1 MITKEDMHNFYF
13 QYIVREDLDGDPLLS
28 LNLLEAAEDK
38 DWQRVEALLEQGAD
52 PRICR
57 STDNNCVESALV
69 MALAA
74 RRYDIA
80 KKLYDAGDRLDD
92 HEGFTDAEWD
102 GEIID
107 FFASEM
113 RRGRNYFLDDSKS
126 FDELCRTSNF
136 ARINEIL
143 HTAEKVLESGNNAD
157 RHILGADLNSG
168 FIELIHTAIQ
178 HPREIA
184 EYIPTLEKMLDYGA
198 VFYSKKDVEELTYG
212 IKHDLFIRLKEKTL
226 IDESKTAQEK
236 LLTIVKK
243 TPIVC
248 AD

>member
-1 MITKEDMHNFYF
+1 MITKEDMHYYED
-13 QYIVREDLDGDPLLS
+13 YIVRKDLIGDKFLAINLIDSAIRRDWEQVEKLL
-28 LNLLEAAEDK
+28 AE
-38 DWQRVEALLEQGAD
+38 GAD

-57 STDNNCVESALV
+57 STDNDCAESALV
-69 MALAA
+69 MALAE

-107 FFASEM
+107 FFAHEM
-113 RRGRNYFLDDSKS
+113 RQGRNYFLDDSKS

-136 ARINEIL
+136 AQINDFL
-143 HTAEKVLESGNNAD
+143 HAAEKVLESGSDAD

-168 FIELIHTAIQ
+168 FIELIHAAIQ
-178 HPREIA
+178 HPREID

-198 VFYSKKDVEELTYG
+198 VFHSKEAVEELTYG
-212 IKHDLFIRLKEKTL
+212 IKNALFIRLKGKTL
-226 IDESKTAQEK
+226 IDESKAAQEK
-236 LLTIVKK
+236 LLAIVKK
-243 TPIVC
+243 TPQK
-248 AD
+248 

>member
-13 QYIVREDLDGDPLLS
+13 QYIVREDLDSDPLLS

-38 DWQRVEALLEQGAD
+38 DWQRVETLLEQGAD

-74 RRYDIA
+74 GRYDIA

-136 ARINEIL
+136 ARINDFL
-143 HTAEKVLESGNNAD
+143 HAAEKVLESGSNAD

-168 FIELIHTAIQ
+168 FIELIHAAIQ
-178 HPREIA
+178 HPREID

-198 VFYSKKDVEELTYG
+198 MFHSKEDVEELTYG
-212 IKHDLFIRLKEKTL
+212 IKNALFIRLKGKTL
-226 IDESKTAQEK
+226 IDESKAAQEK
-236 LLTIVKK
+236 LLAIVKK
-243 TPIVC
+243 TP
-248 AD
+248 